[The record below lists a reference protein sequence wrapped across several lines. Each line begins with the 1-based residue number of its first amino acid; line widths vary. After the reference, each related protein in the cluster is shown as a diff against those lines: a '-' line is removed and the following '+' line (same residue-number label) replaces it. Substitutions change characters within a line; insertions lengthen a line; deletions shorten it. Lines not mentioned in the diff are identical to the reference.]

1 MLRVR
6 VVAVLGG
13 CALTG
18 SLSPREVGSWTA
30 VGILAFGCAAVWL
43 TLRHQPDR
51 HRLRWIGAAATAID
65 AGGIAL
71 LLTTISD
78 LQPANSAWLLTAL
91 VVAEAAVRWD
101 LLGGMLAGLGAAVGS
116 ALWAWARLGSHATAG
131 EVVGPVAALLVFG
144 MTAGVGMRRLRALA
158 KSMAAQ
164 SERLQTALEVS
175 GTVTWDYDI
184 PRDHLVVS
192 ENFERLVGLP
202 AADFSAFSDALMRM
216 VHPDDRV
223 GIDAEVARGEFRNE
237 YRLILP
243 GGRVRW
249 MRASGQILTDREGAP
264 IRSVGVATDVT
275 ARQTADDARRDAE
288 AVLGTTIDLATYAAI
303 GMDDAGR
310 ISEWSPA
317 AEQLFGWTSDEI
329 LGRDAGS
336 AIVPVRNR
344 DSQRFW
350 WQRVATGPAPLE
362 LTFVRKDGGE
372 LAAEVT
378 VVASSR
384 GGPTSFEAL
393 VRDIGQR
400 STLQARLTRQA
411 LLDPLTFLAGR
422 TLLTYRLNQAIA
434 RLSRQHSM
442 LAVLLIDLDHFTVI
456 NDSLGQLTGD
466 EILRTIGQRLTAT
479 IRPPDTV
486 ARSGGDE
493 FLIVAEDVGTESDA
507 LRLARRLAAA
517 VARPLNVAGT
527 EIVITASVGVARTT
541 TSGRDVEGLLRDSDA
556 AMHRAKGGGRA
567 RCELF
572 GEAIR
577 NQVLSRMELEQ
588 QIRRGVDHA
597 EFEVHYQ
604 PIVEIAGGRPVQAE
618 ALVRWRH
625 PTRGLIGPSGFIAM
639 AKETGEISRIGAWVL
654 RTACA
659 EAAGWPSRE
668 GEPPLQVCVNLSA
681 RELADPQLVQRVRRA
696 LRTTDLDPARLCLEI
711 AETTVMDQP
720 ERTATILNHLR
731 ELGLR
736 IAVDDFGT
744 GYTSLLHLRRFP
756 VDLLKVDRAF
766 VGAVTDQVDDATIV
780 RLVIRLAQ
788 ELRLTS
794 VAEGVENR
802 GQRDMLEWL
811 GCDLGQGYLWSRPLP
826 APEFR
831 RWLAGYATAP
841 MPESS

>member
-1 MLRVR
+1 MGWILTARSGPVSSRLWPPRGETSTRPSASGRRPSGPRSTFALRWSGWWRRWSRSARSLYPRMRCSPTRRRSTSSPSAFRASSSASTTSGGSPARRCSRPSGRTPTSWRCHCALSSAERLQEARAEADSEVPRCHDADGEPPSPVEGRRRSLETIERWVLRVR

-18 SLSPREVGSWTA
+18 SLSPREVGSWSA
-30 VGILAFGCAAVWL
+30 VGILAFGCAAVCL

-116 ALWAWARLGSHATAG
+116 ALWAWARLGSHANAG

-216 VHPDDRV
+216 VLPDDRV

-336 AIVPVRNR
+336 ARADVCPKGWRRAGRRGHGGGQLSRRSHLVRGASTRHRPAEHAPGAPDPTGAPRPTDLPRRSHPADLPTEPGHRSAQPPALDAGSTSHRPRPLHGDQRQPGPVDRRR
-344 DSQRFW
+344 DTPDHR
-350 WQRVATGPAPLE
+350 PAPD
-362 LTFVRKDGGE
+362 RDH
-372 LAAEVT
+372 
-378 VVASSR
+378 
-384 GGPTSFEAL
+384 PTSGH
-393 VRDIGQR
+393 RGQ
-400 STLQARLTRQA
+400 
-411 LLDPLTFLAGR
+411 
-422 TLLTYRLNQAIA
+422 
-434 RLSRQHSM
+434 
-442 LAVLLIDLDHFTVI
+442 
-456 NDSLGQLTGD
+456 
-466 EILRTIGQRLTAT
+466 
-479 IRPPDTV
+479 
-486 ARSGGDE
+486 
-493 FLIVAEDVGTESDA
+493 
-507 LRLARRLAAA
+507 
-517 VARPLNVAGT
+517 
-527 EIVITASVGVARTT
+527 
-541 TSGRDVEGLLRDSDA
+541 
-556 AMHRAKGGGRA
+556 
-567 RCELF
+567 
-572 GEAIR
+572 
-577 NQVLSRMELEQ
+577 
-588 QIRRGVDHA
+588 
-597 EFEVHYQ
+597 
-604 PIVEIAGGRPVQAE
+604 
-618 ALVRWRH
+618 
-625 PTRGLIGPSGFIAM
+625 
-639 AKETGEISRIGAWVL
+639 
-654 RTACA
+654 
-659 EAAGWPSRE
+659 
-668 GEPPLQVCVNLSA
+668 
-681 RELADPQLVQRVRRA
+681 VRR
-696 LRTTDLDPARLCLEI
+696 
-711 AETTVMDQP
+711 
-720 ERTATILNHLR
+720 
-731 ELGLR
+731 
-736 IAVDDFGT
+736 
-744 GYTSLLHLRRFP
+744 RRVP
-756 VDLLKVDRAF
+756 H
-766 VGAVTDQVDDATIV
+766 
-780 RLVIRLAQ
+780 
-788 ELRLTS
+788 
-794 VAEGVENR
+794 R
-802 GQRDMLEWL
+802 GR
-811 GCDLGQGYLWSRPLP
+811 GRGH
-826 APEFR
+826 
-831 RWLAGYATAP
+831 
-841 MPESS
+841 